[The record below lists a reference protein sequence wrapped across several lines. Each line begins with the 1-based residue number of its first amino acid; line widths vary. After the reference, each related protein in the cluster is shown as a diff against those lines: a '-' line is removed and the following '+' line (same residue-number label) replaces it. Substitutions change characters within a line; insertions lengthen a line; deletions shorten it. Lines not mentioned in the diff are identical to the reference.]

1 MFKEPWE
8 RDTCVVISIIVGRER
23 SETTISV
30 TSQRKRRECEFRCQP
45 RDCATECPLPLALQY
60 YLSCRHKGLQTYR
73 MLWPR
78 SNYKFCEIALLCR
91 KQKSY
96 SSEALTLHCFYPS
109 CSSSQDIT
117 QTTKRPYY
125 EYIQKKLNKKLW
137 QYYSDSVLVFQFV
150 FCLSESLVT
159 T

>member
-1 MFKEPWE
+1 MLRAESDSPKIAYCNLLSREKLTKNNNKICSSKAKVFKEPWE
-8 RDTCVVISIIVGRER
+8 RDTCVVISIIVGSER

-73 MLWPR
+73 MFWPR

-96 SSEALTLHCFYPS
+96 SSEAFILPCFLS
-109 CSSSQDIT
+109 F
-117 QTTKRPYY
+117 
-125 EYIQKKLNKKLW
+125 L
-137 QYYSDSVLVFQFV
+137 FV
-150 FCLSESLVT
+150 VSRYNANY
-159 T
+159 